1 MSAVFPEGHENLF
14 FCVTQIC
21 DIIGKKNPLQIGEI
35 NRLLITLVQSF
46 AARKLNGPKV
56 STLPTESMQRAH
68 HMCPPDTNNFGGPNM
83 PVSVSH
89 QNLQSQVCDKNK
101 YTTQKSRK
109 VISSYGC
116 M

>member
-68 HMCPPDTNNFGGPNM
+68 HMCPPDTNNFGGQTCL
-83 PVSVSH
+83 SQCRTKICSH
-89 QNLQSQVCDKNK
+89 K
-101 YTTQKSRK
+101 YVTKTNTQHKK
-109 VISSYGC
+109 VEK
-116 M
+116 